1 MDVSFSIDFDPN
13 LASFE
18 RELKTDIE
26 REGAAVLREIVE
38 LAPAEMRDLMGNNPP
53 SARGNPPANRSGDL
67 SRSFTGTMTS
77 AATGQIAMIYYAGY
91 LDPFLGGHLDRPL
104 VEEGVDRAVVKVM
117 RSL

>member
-1 MDVSFSIDFDPN
+1 MGIEFSIDFDPN
-13 LASFE
+13 LVSFE

-26 REGAAVLREIVE
+26 REATAIVREIVE
-38 LAPAEMRDLMGNNPP
+38 LAPQEMRDLMSDSPP

-67 SRSFTGTMTS
+67 SRSFQGTMTS
-77 AATGQIAMIYYAGY
+77 AASGQIAMIYYAGY